1 MNIAR
6 KLNNLYVFEKENE
19 EFNELI
25 IRLKEEKV
33 RLVPVQV
40 PREITDVDAS
50 YINNKWNNNCINEAV
65 IYGKNKNYG
74 FLAFTDNEVNENVIN
89 NIIKNREMNAV
100 FSKFI
105 PYSTEGDLYTYEINK
120 GIRVEKNIERL
131 PNKKF
136 SVAKCFKI
144 N

>member
-50 YINNKWNNNCINEAV
+50 
-65 IYGKNKNYG
+65 
-74 FLAFTDNEVNENVIN
+74 
-89 NIIKNREMNAV
+89 
-100 FSKFI
+100 
-105 PYSTEGDLYTYEINK
+105 
-120 GIRVEKNIERL
+120 
-131 PNKKF
+131 
-136 SVAKCFKI
+136 
-144 N
+144 